1 MSLILGNFTL
11 SKLYLGTAQVNKA
24 YLGDL
29 QVYSSEWTPADL
41 GADLALWLDASD
53 ASTITLNGTTVS
65 QWDDKSGNGRNV
77 SQAVAA
83 QQPAYDAVN
92 KIITFD
98 GSNDYLFNDTVG
110 AAGLTSVSMLTVMRM
125 ISGGANQDLPMGIGE
140 TGQTGAIRCFFRQNG
155 GTTVGFAGWARDVT
169 TSDFSYDIGGDYHI
183 FAGWNTQLA
192 TPDNVRLSRDGATP
206 IAYTTNNGSLVSTVD
221 GFSVGSLRGSL
232 VGNYYSN
239 ISVQEIVVLYSAITD
254 ADRQK
259 LEGYLAWKWG
269 GL

>member
-1 MSLILGNFTL
+1 M
-11 SKLYLGTAQVNKA
+11 A
-24 YLGDL
+24 YLPGKMTL
-29 QVYSSEWTPADL
+29 RKEFVWNESFWTPDGL
-41 GADLALWLDASD
+41 GADLALWFDAAD
-53 ASTITLNGTTVS
+53 ASTITLNGSTVS
-65 QWDDKSGNGRNV
+65 QWNDKSGNGRNV
-77 SQAVAA
+77 SQAVTA

-98 GSNDYLFNDTVG
+98 NDYLFNDTVG

-125 ISGGANQDLPMGIGE
+125 VSGGANEDLPMGVGVQF
-140 TGQTGAIRCFFRQNG
+140 TTGAIRCFYRASG
-155 GTTVGFAGWARDVT
+155 STTVGFAGWSRDVT

-192 TPDNVRLSRDGATP
+192 TPGNVRLSRDGATP
-206 IAYTTNNGSLVSTVD
+206 IAYTTNNGGLLSTAD
-221 GFSVGSLRGSL
+221 GFSVGSLRGGV

-269 GL
+269 LVANLPSGHPYKIKPPVK